1 MAARFTIGLVA
12 LILFGVF
19 GLATIWEFLLED
31 IVFGVFDEAYQMESV
46 ERRWE
51 FVATSTV
58 VAGVAL
64 IMPTILLRREA
75 IRRIRYESALRASE
89 ETKSSVFS
97 ASQDSIFLLDGDGV
111 ILEANDAGSAR
122 MGMSV
127 REIIGKSVFDFMPP
141 DVAVRRREWF
151 AELQQTSEG
160 GTYEDERQ
168 GHWFETRVD
177 PLFNEDGSIHSVA
190 VVARDITER
199 RQVEKLRNEFISTV
213 SHELRTPLTSIHGS
227 LSLLSQDAA
236 GEVSGDAQRLVQI
249 AKSNSDRLVTLVN
262 DILDT
267 QKIESGG
274 MEFRPRVTDAYVI
287 VNEALTE
294 NAAYGEKYGVG
305 LKLIEGSS
313 GMWINAD
320 VDRVKQILANLL
332 SNAAKFSA
340 RGSAVDVSVLRQDG
354 MIRTVV
360 KDYGPGIPEEFHDR
374 VFEKFA
380 QADSSDTRRVSGTG
394 LGLSIAKTMVERMNG
409 EIGFESVEGEGCA
422 FYLDVPE
429 HPRADIVVTS

>member
-199 RQVEKLRNEFISTV
+199 RQVENLKNEFISTV